1 MRASIRSIV
10 PTCGRRGHLRPGG
23 TRSGRAVLYTL
34 SFPADRAQAQILR
47 RNLAEI
53 GIALEI
59 KEFPL
64 QVLFEKL
71 STPGEP
77 FDIGRVSWGGLV
89 DPGFLA
95 DLFNG
100 RNIGRPG
107 SSNWS
112 YFNSA
117 KYNRLLD
124 RALSLPVGPRAP
136 MPSAELDVQIS
147 RDAAPAIAYGVPN
160 ELTLVSRKMGYVVIN
175 PAIDLTAV
183 CLKYGDDP
191 RTAGWSAEDRSGS
204 LTSSVERSLEGH
216 PDPVCSDGDPARPV
230 AYDQDVGDAVRAR
243 VDR

>member
-1 MRASIRSIV
+1 MPGYRDARIYPLDRPDLRKARALAS
-10 PTCGRRGHLRPGG
+10 GRK
-23 TRSGRAVLYTL
+23 RSGRAVLYTL

-64 QVLFEKL
+64 QVLFDKL

-77 FDIGRVSWGGLV
+77 FDIGRVSWGGLFE
-89 DPGFLA
+89 GFLD

-100 RNIGRPG
+100 RYIGQPG

-124 RALSLPVGPRAP
+124 RALSLPVGRAR
-136 MPSAELDVQIS
+136 SDAFGELDVQIS

-160 ELTLVSRKMGYVVIN
+160 QLTLVSRRMGCVVVN
-175 PAIDLTAV
+175 PDLDLTAV
-183 CLKYGDDP
+183 CLK
-191 RTAGWSAEDRSGS
+191 
-204 LTSSVERSLEGH
+204 
-216 PDPVCSDGDPARPV
+216 
-230 AYDQDVGDAVRAR
+230 
-243 VDR
+243 

>member
-10 PTCGRRGHLRPGG
+10 PTCGRRGHLRQGG
-23 TRSGRAVLYTL
+23 SGPDG
-34 SFPADRAQAQILR
+34 SFTPCPSRRTGRAQILR

-64 QVLFEKL
+64 QVLFDKL

-77 FDIGRVSWGGLV
+77 FDIGRVSWGGLFER
-89 DPGFLA
+89 FLD

-100 RNIGRPG
+100 RYIGQSG
-107 SSNWS
+107 SSNWL

-124 RALSLPVGPRAP
+124 RAVSLPVGRAR
-136 MPSAELDVQIS
+136 SDAFGELDVQIS

-160 ELTLVSRKMGYVVIN
+160 QLTLVSRRVGCVVVN
-175 PAIDLTAV
+175 PDLDLTAV
-183 CLKYGDDP
+183 CLK
-191 RTAGWSAEDRSGS
+191 
-204 LTSSVERSLEGH
+204 
-216 PDPVCSDGDPARPV
+216 
-230 AYDQDVGDAVRAR
+230 
-243 VDR
+243 